1 MRHPSPACVDGGASV
16 MAQVVIKSAS
26 GFLNF
31 AARIV
36 AAGKFPVTV
45 AVTAGEPTRRDAQ
58 NKLAQRWFT
67 DIARHFGDVT
77 HEDVRADCKLRFG
90 VPIMRRDSEPFRA
103 SYDPIMKHQT
113 YEAKVAAIKAWDLPV
128 TRLMGVK
135 QMTEFM
141 DAVQREFLPQGVR
154 LTDPEALKYEVMQ

>member
-1 MRHPSPACVDGGASV
+1 

-113 YEAKVAAIKAWDLPV
+113 YEAKVEAIKAWDLPV